1 MHWRSC
7 KWTQCFGDFTYLHP
21 TSRNYLSPEITHLQ
35 RLSIS
40 RDYSSLVITYFQ
52 RLPISG
58 DYLPLEITHLWGLP
72 ISSDYLPLEH
82 PILTK
87 YDDFNHYY
95 YISTISSTY
104 YYIFSTNVSEAQC
117 SNDDCLWFSSDLENA
132 RFWLSAISQ
141 SILLLDTLSDL
152 WADRE
157 NARFWLLA
165 IFQSMLPLGAP
176 GGLWADRENARFWLP
191 AIFQSML
198 QLSAL
203 GDLWADSKYAIS
215 STCELTKRI
224 LYFGFLYLLRLGIVS

>member
-1 MHWRSC
+1 MLRR
-7 KWTQCFGDFTYLHP
+7 LHSP
-21 TSRNYLSPEITHLQ
+21 PEITHLW
-35 RLSIS
+35 
-40 RDYSSLVITYFQ
+40 
-52 RLPISG
+52 RLPTSG
-58 DYLPLEITHLWGLP
+58 DYLPLEY
-72 ISSDYLPLEH
+72 S
-82 PILTK
+82 ILTE

-141 SILLLDTLSDL
+141 SILLLDTPSDL
-152 WADRE
+152 WDDWE

-165 IFQSMLPLGAP
+165 IFQSMLLLSALDN
-176 GGLWADRENARFWLP
+176 LWADWENARFWLP

-198 QLSAL
+198 PLGASDDLWADWENARFWLPAIFQSMLPLGAS

-224 LYFGFLYLLRLGIVS
+224 SCFGF